1 MRRRYRRR
9 ADYTPAQEA
18 SRKALHRA
26 EMWLNIVSNGI
37 ADALKGER
45 YCSDGTRSIISFV
58 NTELVDAANALD
70 AASTAHDANFPKRQE
85 RRVVTIGRSGKN
97 PPPKKK
103 REKKKA
109 A

>member
-9 ADYTPAQEA
+9 RNYTPKQEA

-26 EMWLNIVSNGI
+26 EAWLDIVSAGI
-37 ADALKGER
+37 ADRLKGER
-45 YCSDGTRSIISFV
+45 YCTDGTREIISFV

-70 AASTAHDANFPKRQE
+70 AATKAHDANFPE
-85 RRVVTIGRSGKN
+85 RRGPRVVIVAGRPGKN
-97 PPPKKK
+97 PAAKKK
-103 REKKKA
+103 KEKPA